1 MTDHPAIE
9 NQQAAETAE
18 WETGPAGRRRRAAA
32 LRRLRGLTMWRS
44 IRGRLT
50 VSRWQIW
57 MALLSSLVMWSGLLL
72 LFYWGF
78 RFLFQ
83 MDWFSGYLIELLFGL
98 FFSALWVM
106 LIFST
111 SILIYSALF
120 TATDARTML
129 ISPIPADDV
138 FAYKFHEAMLFSCWG
153 FLMLG
158 SPMIITYGV
167 AVSAPW
173 TFYPLSAAFLVGF
186 CLLSGS
192 LGALLCIVV
201 ISACPRNR
209 KQASLL
215 LIAGLLIVVGSNAYT
230 AWRQVAQTTLSRNA
244 LIHFLERAQL
254 TALPVLPPHWMSQ
267 GIQAATRPDSY
278 ARPMMF
284 LLLVLSHALLSYLVA
299 TAVYRIG
306 YRRAYDGIQSHARH
320 RARSGHS
327 AAYTRIAQL
336 LKFLTPGVRA
346 LVIKDIK
353 TFVRDPI
360 QFLQLLILTGLLCLY
375 IITLGSSQ
383 TYSQNPFWKN
393 VVGLLNLLVMALFLN
408 VFTSRFVFPLLSL
421 EGQKMWVL
429 GLAPISRRAI
439 MWAKFAL
446 SASGSCLLL
455 FGLTVLN
462 VQMLRLDSLIIAIQF
477 LMVPV
482 LCCGSSGIA
491 VGLGARF
498 ADLKQTDPSKIAAG
512 LSGTLNLIVSL
523 VYMVLSI
530 GLIAVPSHLY
540 VLVRD
545 ARNTSQQDDLSRV
558 FSLSGLEHILP
569 QEWASP
575 EGWLAI
581 GAGMSV
587 LLCLA
592 AVWFPMHV
600 GARAFRDM
608 EV

>member
-1 MTDHPAIE
+1 MIDNHAIDS
-9 NQQAAETAE
+9 QPTTASAG
-18 WETGPAGRRRRAAA
+18 WETGAAGRQRRAAA
-32 LRRLRGLTMWRS
+32 LRRLRGLTIWRS

-50 VSRWQIW
+50 VARWQIW

-83 MDWFSGYLIELLFGL
+83 MDWFSGYLIQLLFGL

-111 SILIYSALF
+111 SILVYSALF
-120 TATDARTML
+120 NATDARTML
-129 ISPIPADDV
+129 IGPIPADDI
-138 FAYKFHEAMLFSCWG
+138 FAYKFHEAILFSCWG

-167 AVSAPW
+167 AISAPW

-192 LGALLCIVV
+192 LGALLCMVV
-201 ISACPRNR
+201 ISVCPRNR

-215 LIAGLLIVVGSNAYT
+215 LIVVLVVVAGSNAYT
-230 AWRQVAQTTLSRNA
+230 AWRQVTQGTMSRNA
-244 LIHFLERAQL
+244 LIHFLEQAQL
-254 TALPVLPPHWMSQ
+254 TTLPVLPPHWMSQ
-267 GIQAATRPDSY
+267 GIQAATRPDNY
-278 ARPMMF
+278 TRPIMF
-284 LLLVLSHALLSYLVA
+284 LMLVVSHALLSYLVA
-299 TAVYRIG
+299 TAVYRLG
-306 YRRAYDGIQSHARH
+306 YRRAYDAIQSHAQH
-320 RARSGHS
+320 RARSRRS
-327 AAYTRIAQL
+327 LAYVSIAHL

-353 TFVRDPI
+353 TFARDPI

-393 VVGLLNLLVMALFLN
+393 IVGLLNLLVMALFLN

-429 GLAPISRRAI
+429 GLAPISRRSI

-462 VQMLRLDSLIIAIQF
+462 VQMLRLDALIISIQF

-512 LSGTLNLIVSL
+512 LSGTLNLVVSL
-523 VYMVLSI
+523 IYMVLSI

-545 ARNTSQQDDLSRV
+545 AQNTSQQDDLSRV
-558 FSLSGLEHILP
+558 FAVSGLEHMLS

-587 LLCLA
+587 LLCIA
-592 AVWFPMHV
+592 AVWFPMHL
-600 GARAFRDM
+600 GARAFRNM